1 MEQNLIYL
9 QILYLY
15 NNAEVVTGFMSVFI
29 INLVD

>member
-15 NNAEVVTGFMSVFI
+15 NNAEVVTSFISVFI

>member
-15 NNAEVVTGFMSVFI
+15 NNAEVVTSFMSVFI